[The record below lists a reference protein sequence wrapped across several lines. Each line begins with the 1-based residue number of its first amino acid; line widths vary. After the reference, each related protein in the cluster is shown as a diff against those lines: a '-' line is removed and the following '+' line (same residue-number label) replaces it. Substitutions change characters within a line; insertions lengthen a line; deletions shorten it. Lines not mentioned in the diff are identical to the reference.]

1 MHVCLFVCLFVC
13 GLFHSS
19 ENKGCVALNLSK
31 LEDMQ
36 TRMRS
41 HLEAIG
47 MLNQQVR
54 DAHVCAHAR
63 S

>member
-1 MHVCLFVCLFVC
+1 MIVCLSVYMYAVCYSV
-13 GLFHSS
+13 
-19 ENKGCVALNLSK
+19 ENEGCVALNLSRI
-31 LEDMQ
+31 EDMQ

-41 HLEAIG
+41 NLEAIG

-54 DAHVCAHAR
+54 DAHVYTHAR